1 MQVTQDIDDATGVV
15 VLEVYRKNGARHR
28 DGDQPAVIQ
37 RDAATGR
44 VVLEEYLRD
53 GAHHRDG
60 DQPAIIQRDPVNGRV
75 VLEEYFRDGVLHPH
89 HRDGGQPAIIQRD
102 AATGTVVLEEYYKD
116 GVLHR
121 DGDQPAL
128 IERDAATGTVVKE
141 EYWKDGKQ
149 IPEPVRCAAPLFSQG
164 PRGPQETPAVPKT
177 GDRQIPPLKKHDIDD
192 DDDLY
197 RMMGRRTHPTGRPLR
212 RPRGFGF

>member
-102 AATGTVVLEEYYKD
+102 AATGTVV
-116 GVLHR
+116 
-121 DGDQPAL
+121 
-128 IERDAATGTVVKE
+128 KE